1 MNEHREPGDSAEAGG
16 PETSVA
22 TGLVAPDDQ
31 TKRDVTQLR
40 MSRIAQLAHQIGH
53 RNFPS
58 GDRAA
63 LRRLEPEAPD
73 APAFWHLLL
82 EVVPEEERRGEE
94 REGRWAV
101 IMNGLALMS
110 APGVSAHRRDSAEHR
125 TRVGTVLAELKYS
138 DRRLT
143 RLLRAGWPEL
153 IPQVRRLSRL
163 LATRGRAIDWARF
176 GLLILAVGEESREHQ
191 RRAIARDYFGQL
203 VRQQSTRNE

>member
-1 MNEHREPGDSAEAGG
+1 
-16 PETSVA
+16 
-22 TGLVAPDDQ
+22 
-31 TKRDVTQLR
+31 
-40 MSRIAQLAHQIGH
+40 MSRVVQLADEIGR

-58 GDRAA
+58 GGRAA

-110 APGVSAHRRDSAEHR
+110 APGVSAHRRDSGEHR
-125 TRVGTVLAELKYS
+125 TRVGTVLADVGYS

-143 RLLRAGWPEL
+143 RLLRAGWPDL
-153 IPQVRRLSRL
+153 IPRVRRLSRL
-163 LATRGRAIDWARF
+163 LATRGHAIDWARF